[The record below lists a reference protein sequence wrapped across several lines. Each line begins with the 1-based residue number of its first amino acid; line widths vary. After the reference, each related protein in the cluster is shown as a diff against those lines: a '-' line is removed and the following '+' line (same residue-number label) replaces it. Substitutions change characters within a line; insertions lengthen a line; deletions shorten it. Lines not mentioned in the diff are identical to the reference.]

1 MEHIMIEIL
10 RLYYKLTMQRR
21 RECSQNPLVNSILFE
36 TFWKLLLLI
45 RRYLIKPYIRDFYWY
60 DKCISI
66 TLAFKEHDSKFLFLF
81 NKQRLYYMHMSNYGN
96 NVITTD
102 ALVST
107 IISFRQ

>member
-45 RRYLIKPYIRDFYWY
+45 RRYLIKPYIRDF
-60 DKCISI
+60 
-66 TLAFKEHDSKFLFLF
+66 
-81 NKQRLYYMHMSNYGN
+81 
-96 NVITTD
+96 
-102 ALVST
+102 
-107 IISFRQ
+107 